1 MMLNLRGNVHLFL
14 LCSLLSIGFVSG
26 LTDTGFAA
34 PTQHVD
40 RGSSQTN
47 SLTCYNI
54 AKVTHDEI
62 RAKTLA
68 GAMEY
73 NNKKKNNTI
82 IGESDKVTDCS
93 GYVSFVLYR
102 YFEKAGIKDIMPEK
116 QLKSWDFAN
125 IARVIN
131 KEEFL
136 TEGRKSTTPKSTI
149 DTLSN
154 YFTTVDFE
162 TSGTNSYNIKK
173 YATQGDVLVY
183 LTYEPEKKRH
193 SGHVEIYT
201 GTVFTSGENAG
212 EPKVLSCG
220 STSQMKNQANL
231 YGRKRPLK
239 YILRLRDDL
248 PRK

>member
-1 MMLNLRGNVHLFL
+1 MLKPRGTVQIFF
-14 LCSLLSIGFVSG
+14 LCSLLS
-26 LTDTGFAA
+26 TGFLPCFTDSSRAA
-34 PTQHVD
+34 SIERED
-40 RGSSQTN
+40 RVSSATN
-47 SLTCYNI
+47 ALTYYNI

-73 NNKKKNNTI
+73 NNKIKNNTI
-82 IGESDKVTDCS
+82 IGASDKVTDCS

-102 YFEKAGIKDIMPEK
+102 YFKKAGIKDVMPEK

-125 IARVIN
+125 IARVLK

-136 TEGRKSTTPKSTI
+136 TEGRKTTTPKSTI
-149 DTLSN
+149 DTLSK
-154 YFTTVDFE
+154 YFKTVDFE
-162 TSGTNSYNIKK
+162 TSGSNAYNIKK
-173 YATQGDVLVY
+173 YAAQGDVLIY
-183 LTYEPEKKRH
+183 LTYNPGKKRH

-201 GTVFTSGENAG
+201 GSVYSSGENAG

-220 STSQMKNQANL
+220 STSQMKHEANL
-231 YGRKRPLK
+231 YGKKKPLK
-239 YILRLRDDL
+239 YILRLHDL